1 MADIVPSTR
10 PQQHE
15 IQVTPVFRE
24 QVARGQVSAV
34 SLWKAFRARWLR
46 ALLAGVVL
54 GVGFAAAAFV
64 SNPARYNTASL
75 VRVLS
80 SKAGVFD
87 HAPALETDK
96 SPFQRAQP
104 SLVSSRGVLRTAA
117 TSERGRAV
125 AATGKYGD
133 LTGWLERNIK
143 VGYLEDTDL
152 MQISL
157 AGHDA
162 KETADL
168 LNLVV
173 GAYIEE
179 ANKAER
185 GELSARIETLNTSAI
200 TMSENLRQEKDKLD
214 LLQRTLHTVVDPKAL
229 SIAQSTLVEEH
240 ASARKEVSSIQAQ
253 LRELEVKRNTFKS
266 LVEAPAGQ
274 SSHLVEQQVE
284 ANPLVVKQAASLRTA
299 EDNLGKARSN
309 GIPGVTKLTRFEDAV
324 KLAKQQLEETR
335 AEVRHQV
342 AALVEGRTRVEAAVE
357 LKRIEEE
364 IRIRKDHQRSAI
376 EFEELKR
383 KELDRLGTYS
393 FELEA
398 KRAEIEQAKA
408 VLNKV
413 REQKEQLLVESQ
425 SDRPRILL
433 IQKAEPP
440 ESKNTRSRDTLAALA
455 GVAGLFLGVFGT
467 SFVEFRARR
476 IQSAEDVSVELGM
489 NVVGTLPVLPN
500 RWSAG
505 NGTGDGYWGHLVT
518 ESVAYI
524 RTVVLSGRCERP
536 TQVLMITSAQ
546 SQEGKTMLASNLA
559 LSIARTGRRTLLVD
573 GDLRRPS
580 VAPLFGVQE
589 GPGIAEILRGEAVT
603 GDCLCPS
610 AMPGLSLLP
619 AGRCCRQAIQEL
631 AREGIEKMFRQL
643 RESFDF
649 IVVDSSPILP
659 VSDSLLLGRLVDAVV
674 FCVRPKVSRAPSVH
688 AAHEMLSR
696 LNIPVLGTVINGA
709 QRHSGG
715 GGDYLYLLSE
725 NGKNGQNGQ
734 AAPAAGAKT

>member
-1 MADIVPSTR
+1 MADIVPTAR
-10 PQQHE
+10 PQQQQQE
-15 IQVTPVFRE
+15 IQITPVFRE
-24 QVARGQVSAV
+24 QAARGQVSAV

-54 GVGFAAAAFV
+54 GLGAAATAFFT
-64 SNPARYNTASL
+64 NPARYNTASL

-80 SKAGVFD
+80 AKVGVFD
-87 HAPALETDK
+87 RQPVLETDK

-104 SLVSSRGVLRTAA
+104 SLVTSRGVLRTAA
-117 TSERGRAV
+117 TSERGRAI
-125 AATGKYGD
+125 AAGGKYGD
-133 LTGWLERNIK
+133 LTIWLERNLK

-162 KETADL
+162 KETAEL

-173 GAYIEE
+173 SAYIEE

-185 GELSARIETLNTSAI
+185 NELSAQIEMLNTTAI
-200 TMSENLRQEKDKLD
+200 TLQENLHQEKDKLE
-214 LLQRTLHTVVDPKAL
+214 LLQKTLRTTVDPKAL
-229 SIAQSTLVEEH
+229 SIAQTLLVEEH
-240 ASARKEVSSIQAQ
+240 AAARKEVSNTQAQ
-253 LRELEVKRNTFKS
+253 LRELEVKRNTYKS
-266 LVEAPAGQ
+266 LVDSPAGQ
-274 SSHLVEQQVE
+274 TAYLIDQQVE
-284 ANPLVVKQAASLRTA
+284 THPLVAKQAAVVRLA
-299 EDNLGKARSN
+299 EDNLAKARAN

-324 KLAKQQLEETR
+324 KLAKQQMQETR
-335 AEVRHQV
+335 TEVRQQV
-342 AALVEGRTRVEAAVE
+342 GSLVEGKTRVEAAAEV
-357 LKRIEEE
+357 KRVEEE
-364 IRIRKDHQRSAI
+364 IRIRKDHLRQAI
-376 EFEELKR
+376 ECEEAKR

-393 FELEA
+393 FELES
-398 KRAEIEQAKA
+398 KRAEIDQVKA
-408 VLNKV
+408 TLTKV
-413 REQKEQLLVESQ
+413 REQKEQLQVEAQ
-425 SDRPRILL
+425 SNRQRILL
-433 IQKAEPP
+433 MQRAEAP
-440 ESKNTRSRDTLAALA
+440 ESKNTRSRDTLASLA
-455 GVAGLFLGVFGT
+455 GFGGLFLGIFGT

-476 IQSAEDVSVELGM
+476 IQSAEDVTHELGM

-500 RWSAG
+500 RWSSG
-505 NGTGDGYWGHLVT
+505 NGNGDGYWGHLVT

-524 RTVVLSGRCERP
+524 RTVVLSGRRDRP

-580 VAPLFGVQE
+580 VAPLFGVPE

-603 GDCLCPS
+603 TDCVCPS

-631 AREGIEKMFRQL
+631 ARDGIENMFRQL

-649 IVVDSSPILP
+649 IVVDSSPVLP
-659 VSDSLLLGRLVDAVV
+659 VSDSLLVGRLVDAVV

-709 QRHSGG
+709 SRHTGGG
-715 GGDYLYLLSE
+715 GGDYLYLLGE
-725 NGKNGQNGQ
+725 NQNGQ
-734 AAPAAGAKT
+734 AAPAASAKT